1 MRRLLRYDGVRSVS
15 RSAERGRQAAGGP
28 GTETMRKPPTRV
40 VPSGGRIM
48 IRLVAI
54 SVVAISLTTG
64 AVADEPFL
72 SQGSPAPKFE
82 AGMFIRGPAL
92 AGLSSGTVYVIEF
105 SGTTCAPC
113 LKAIPHLA
121 ELQRA
126 HKEVVFL
133 SVFSEP
139 ADDVRRY
146 LDGPGKG
153 ITLRVVCDPDQ
164 ALLQAWSVAA
174 AQFGIPHVFLVNGA
188 GKIAWIGDPWDLDE
202 PLARVVAGKPI
213 DAVDAVEEMRRR
225 IEKREFQLQKRTS
238 ERETRAEEENRQRVT
253 PLIQRGEA
261 KQAID
266 VLDQLI
272 TTYHDLPSR
281 VDGFRARKLFV
292 LGLIPGR
299 GEEAFS
305 LALELAVDAR
315 LKGRPTVAEAANDMM
330 NHYERCLPENRDQ
343 RMLHLALALLGNATV
358 PGEESVR
365 SLSLRSSHFQALAR
379 AYGLRGDR
387 ASAVAPLRQAITAEE
402 KLYEHLRAEKQSEED
417 LNDQRK
423 QISKLTELINKYSK

>member
-1 MRRLLRYDGVRSVS
+1 
-15 RSAERGRQAAGGP
+15 
-28 GTETMRKPPTRV
+28 
-40 VPSGGRIM
+40 M
-48 IRLVAI
+48 IRLITI

-64 AVADEPFL
+64 VVAGEPLL
-72 SQGSPAPKFE
+72 SHGSPAPKFE

-92 AGLSSGTVYVIEF
+92 AGISPGTVYVIEF

-113 LKAIPHLA
+113 LKSIPHLE
-121 ELQRA
+121 ELQRTY
-126 HKEVVFL
+126 KEVVFL

-139 ADDVRRY
+139 ADDVRRF

-164 ALLQAWSVAA
+164 ALLEAWSVAA

-202 PLARVVAGKPI
+202 SLAPVVAGKPI

-225 IEKREFQLQKRTS
+225 IEKREHQLRRRIS
-238 ERETRAEEENRQRVT
+238 ERETQAEEENRQRVT
-253 PLIQRGEA
+253 PLIQHGEA

-272 TTYHDLPSR
+272 TTYHDLPSN
-281 VDGFRARKLFV
+281 VDAFRARKLFV

-315 LKGRPTVAEAANDMM
+315 LKGSPTVDAAANYIM
-330 NHYERCLPENRDQ
+330 NHYERCLPENRDV
-343 RMLHLALALLGNATV
+343 RMHHLTLALLGDTPV
-358 PGEESVR
+358 PGNGSIR
-365 SLSLRSSHFQALAR
+365 SLSDHAYHFQTLSR

-387 ASAVAPLRQAITAEE
+387 ARAVAALRQAITAEE
-402 KLYEHLRAEKQSEED
+402 QVYEHLRAEKYSEKD
-417 LNDQRK
+417 LIDQKTR
-423 QISKLTELINKYSK
+423 ITELVEILKAVGAP

>member
-1 MRRLLRYDGVRSVS
+1 
-15 RSAERGRQAAGGP
+15 
-28 GTETMRKPPTRV
+28 
-40 VPSGGRIM
+40 M

-64 AVADEPFL
+64 AVAGDEPLL

-82 AGMFIRGPAL
+82 PAMFIRGPAL

-105 SGTTCAPC
+105 SGTACTPC
-113 LKAIPHLA
+113 VKAIPHLE
-121 ELQRA
+121 ELQRK
-126 HKEVVFL
+126 HKDVVFL

-139 ADDVRRY
+139 ADNVRRY

-153 ITLRVVCDPDQ
+153 ITVRVACDPDQ
-164 ALLQAWSVAA
+164 ALLEAWSVAA
-174 AQFGIPHVFLVNGA
+174 AQFGIPHVFLVNGV
-188 GKIAWIGDPWDLDE
+188 GKIAWIGDPWGLDE
-202 PLARVVAGKPI
+202 PLARVVAGKSI

-225 IEKREFQLQKRTS
+225 IEKREFQLQKRIS

-253 PLIQRGEA
+253 PLIQKGEA

-272 TTYHDLPSR
+272 TTYHDLPST
-281 VDGFRARKLFV
+281 VDGLRARKLFV

-305 LALELAVDAR
+305 LAFELAVDAR
-315 LKGRPTVAEAANDMM
+315 LKGNSTVDAAANYMM

-358 PGEESVR
+358 PGEESTR
-365 SLSLRSSHFQALAR
+365 SLGQRSSHFQALSR
-379 AYGLRGDR
+379 AHRLLGDR
-387 ASAVAPLRQAITAEE
+387 ASTKTALRQAITAEE
-402 KLYEHLRAEKQSEED
+402 KLYEQLRAEKQSEED
-417 LNDQRK
+417 LRHQRMR
-423 QISKLTELINKYSK
+423 ISKLTELLSEDSK